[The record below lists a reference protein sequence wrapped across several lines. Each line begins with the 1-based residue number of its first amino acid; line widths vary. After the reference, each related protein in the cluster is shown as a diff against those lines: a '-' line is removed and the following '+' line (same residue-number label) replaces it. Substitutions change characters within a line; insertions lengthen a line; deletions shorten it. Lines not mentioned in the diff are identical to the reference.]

1 MTDKEILAELK
12 KCYELLKNI
21 LDNQYKQLEST
32 EELEKMQN
40 VLADKYYEL
49 YERIKQEEDISL
61 YYEEG
66 IRIAPYINADY
77 INENNEYIASGVLNW
92 QKWWEDIQFLTE
104 F

>member
-12 KCYELLKNI
+12 QCYELLEDI
-21 LDNQYKQLEST
+21 LDNQYKQFEST
-32 EELEKMQN
+32 KELEQVQN
-40 VLADKYYEL
+40 VLADKYYKL

-77 INENNEYIASGVLNW
+77 INEDNDYIAAGDLNW
-92 QKWWEDIQFLTE
+92 QKWWEDREFLTD